1 MISSFRNET
10 FKLTVVQPGKEEMD
24 PKYYRPISLFC
35 YTYKIYQT
43 MLLNQLMTIVDKEL
57 IIEQAG
63 FRPEKSCTSQIMNLI
78 QNIEK
83 GLENKLQAWL
93 SF

>member
-1 MISSFRNET
+1 
-10 FKLTVVQPGKEEMD
+10 
-24 PKYYRPISLFC
+24 
-35 YTYKIYQT
+35 